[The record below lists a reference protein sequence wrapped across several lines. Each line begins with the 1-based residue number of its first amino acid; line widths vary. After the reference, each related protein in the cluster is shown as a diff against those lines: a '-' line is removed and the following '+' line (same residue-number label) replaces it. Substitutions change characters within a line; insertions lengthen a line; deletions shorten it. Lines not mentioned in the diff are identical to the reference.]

1 MNSIRSILLLTA
13 LAMATNAVAQAP
25 VSTPTSTPAVPRPIS
40 SQPQSAP
47 AAPAQPSPGMDARQ
61 NPFLPV
67 NTADED
73 RRIADRERM
82 RGIVRDLF
90 PELRSML
97 QNDFNTLR
105 GQLDDAKRGVEE
117 TKKQISDLAAKNA
130 QLPAQSTPQPATPAT
145 PKGPKLPEGAK
156 FIGCVNGKAL
166 YRDGKQGFSFT
177 WTGAEAEVFG
187 CDAR

>member
-1 MNSIRSILLLTA
+1 
-13 LAMATNAVAQAP
+13 MASHAVAQGP
-25 VSTPTSTPAVPRPIS
+25 VSPPTSTPAAPRPV
-40 SQPQSAP
+40 
-47 AAPAQPSPGMDARQ
+47 PAQPASPTQPPPSQDARQ

-67 NTADED
+67 NTAEED

-82 RGIVRDLF
+82 KGIVRDLF

-97 QNDFNTLR
+97 QGDFNTLR
-105 GQLDDAKRGVEE
+105 GQVDDAKRGLED

-130 QLPAQSTPQPATPAT
+130 QLPAQGTPQPATPAT

>member
-1 MNSIRSILLLTA
+1 MKSIRTILLLTA
-13 LAMATNAVAQAP
+13 LSTATHAVAQAP
-25 VSTPTSTPAVPRPIS
+25 VSPPASATIVTRPVSAPVPAVP
-40 SQPQSAP
+40 
-47 AAPAQPSPGMDARQ
+47 AQQAPGMDARQ
-61 NPFLPV
+61 NPFLPA
-67 NTADED
+67 NTAEED

-82 RGIVRDLF
+82 KGIVRDLF

-97 QNDFNTLR
+97 QGDFNTLR
-105 GQLDDAKRGVEE
+105 GQVDDAKRSVDDA
-117 TKKQISDLAAKNA
+117 KKQISDLAAKNA
-130 QLPAQSTPQPATPAT
+130 QLPAPSAPQPNSPST
-145 PKGPKLPEGAK
+145 PKGPKLPDGAK